1 MALFHLGSTG
11 NDDDDEWTKLV
22 SMNLLSLETVMAT
35 GKI

>member
-11 NDDDDEWTKLV
+11 NDVDEWAKLV
-22 SMNLLSLETVMAT
+22 SMNVLSLETVMAT